1 MLRKDL
7 HIFNKRRKEIEEMRK
22 IALLTALLLVV
33 LGAVPVLANA
43 ISPAPAPYPL
53 PGGNLPGASGKLTP
67 AAPGQPYP
75 LPGGNL
81 PGASGK
87 LTPAAPGQPYPLPG
101 GNLPGAAGT
110 LTK

>member
-22 IALLTALLLVV
+22 IALLTAVLLVV

-67 AAPGQPYP
+67 AA
-75 LPGGNL
+75 L
-81 PGASGK
+81 
-87 LTPAAPGQPYPLPG
+87 GQPYPLPG

>member
-67 AAPGQPYP
+67 AA
-75 LPGGNL
+75 L
-81 PGASGK
+81 
-87 LTPAAPGQPYPLPG
+87 GQPYPLPG

>member
-7 HIFNKRRKEIEEMRK
+7 HIFNNIRKEIEEMRK

-33 LGAVPVLANA
+33 LGAVPVLSNA
-43 ISPAPAPYPL
+43 ISPAPAPLPL
-53 PGGNLPGASGKLTP
+53 PGGNLPGAAGQTTP
-67 AAPGQPYP
+67 AAPGQPLP

-81 PGASGK
+81 PGAAGQA
-87 LTPAAPGQPYPLPG
+87 TPAAPGQPLPLPG

>member
-22 IALLTALLLVV
+22 IALLTALLLIV
-33 LGAVPVLANA
+33 LGAIPVLAIG

-53 PGGNLPGASGKLTP
+53 PGGNLPGAAGQTTP
-67 AAPGQPYP
+67 AAP
-75 LPGGNL
+75 
-81 PGASGK
+81 S
-87 LTPAAPGQPYPLPG
+87 QPYPLPG